1 MKLIDDWRSAWKY
14 FSVHALLIAGV
25 LPSVWATL
33 PPDLKAYIPPSI
45 MALITA
51 VIAVS
56 GIVGRLTDQS
66 KKS

>member
-1 MKLIDDWRSAWKY
+1 MRLVENWKQCWKW
-14 FSVHALLIAGV
+14 FSIHALLIAGV

-45 MALITA
+45 MGLITA
-51 VIAVS
+51 VVAVS
-56 GIVGRLTDQS
+56 GVVGRLTDQS